1 VTAFNTVVTYDV
13 WQPYIRRDRDS
24 AYYLRVGRIAT
35 FVGLVISIATA
46 FIAKGNSNIMNYVQ
60 DLFAIF
66 NAPLFATFIIAMF
79 WKRVTWLAGGLS
91 MIAGSAA
98 AEATHLLASNNVIHI
113 SSKLAITW
121 WQAIAAFAVDAIVLV
136 VVTFFSKP
144 KPEEELRG
152 LVWGLKR
159 REQESD
165 SIVGDEAWYRS
176 PAVLGAGAIVIII
189 ALNIIFI

>member
-1 VTAFNTVVTYDV
+1 
-13 WQPYIRRDRDS
+13 
-24 AYYLRVGRIAT
+24 
-35 FVGLVISIATA
+35 
-46 FIAKGNSNIMNYVQ
+46 MNYVQ

-79 WKRVTWLAGGLS
+79 WKRTTWLAGGLS

-121 WQAIAAFAVDAIVLV
+121 WQAIAAFVVDAIVLV
-136 VVTFFSKP
+136 VVSLFTKP
-144 KPEEELRG
+144 KPDSELRG

-159 REQESD
+159 DEQESD
-165 SIVGDEAWYRS
+165 AIVGDTAWYRS
-176 PAVLGAGAIVIII
+176 IPVLVGGAVVLIV